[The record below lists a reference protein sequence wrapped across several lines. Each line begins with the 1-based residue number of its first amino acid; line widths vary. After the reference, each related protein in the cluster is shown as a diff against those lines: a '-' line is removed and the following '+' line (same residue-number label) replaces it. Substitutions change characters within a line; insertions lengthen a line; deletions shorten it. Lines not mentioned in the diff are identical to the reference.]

1 MARAKKSI
9 KKQQNEIIARIK
21 IRAEKSYLLASPSK
35 GKKDKIVKGRK
46 EQGMKIQP
54 IPVITLI
61 MPEKEYKER
70 IENAIRYLK
79 TGDLYELPEK
89 DKQDTSQDEDQ
100 GDDNIVDN
108 NQITGD
114 DEDTWDIGEV
124 V

>member
-61 MPEKEYKER
+61 MPDKEYKER

-79 TGDLYELPEK
+79 TGDLYELHEK

-100 GDDNIVDN
+100 GDDNIVDSD
-108 NQITGD
+108 QITGD
-114 DEDTWDIGEV
+114 DENTWDIREV